1 VLVCTGPADP
11 WSNHAVTAEIVGCLQ
26 RPEVLLL
33 DGAGHLPNLEA
44 ETEFNDALRA
54 FLRAHAPGSGAGP
67 ARPGSSGDTQGHS
80 WSLPSQSVTGSEPGG
95 RGRH

>member
-44 ETEFNDALRA
+44 ETEFSDALRIPPGA
-54 FLRAHAPGSGAGP
+54 RAGLRRASGLGV
-67 ARPGSSGDTQGHS
+67 HS
-80 WSLPSQSVTGSEPGG
+80 RAQPVLAISE
-95 RGRH
+95 RDRQ